1 MGFFDKFSST
11 VELNPAIAL
20 AGSMI
25 YIMAADG
32 ELAEEEM
39 HYLVSTLQSF
49 GDAEELVESASKYAK
64 KKDLETFQKEAND
77 ILNPDQKMTVLA
89 NLIDLLLSDG
99 VAEEEEQELFFSF
112 VHAFGVSEDDI
123 QPYIDIISTK
133 NDFAIFL

>member
-25 YIMAADG
+25 YIMASDG

-39 HYLVSTLQSF
+39 HYLASTLQSF
-49 GDAEELVESASKYAK
+49 GDPQELVDSAYKYSK
-64 KKDLETFQKEAND
+64 KKDLETFQKEANEV
-77 ILNPDQKMTVLA
+77 LNHDQKMTVLA

-99 VAEEEEQELFFSF
+99 RAEEEEQDLFFSF
-112 VHAFGVSEDDI
+112 VHAFGVSEDEI
-123 QPYIDIISTK
+123 QPFIDIISIK
-133 NDFAIFL
+133 NDFAVFL